1 MFMNDLEYARKI
13 IDETDKEL
21 VSLFEK
27 RMNAVQIILRYKQEH
42 GLPVYDPER
51 EKNNLEQRSK
61 LIESEELKP
70 YFLKFYQ
77 SLMDISKTWQE
88 DHME

>member
-1 MFMNDLEYARKI
+1 MNDLEYARKI

-77 SLMDISKTWQE
+77 NLMDISKTWQE

>member
-1 MFMNDLEYARKI
+1 MNDLEYARNI

-21 VSLFEK
+21 VHLFEK
-27 RMNAVQIILRYKQEH
+27 RMNAVQIILQYKQEH

-61 LIESEELKP
+61 LIKSEDLKP
-70 YFLKFYQ
+70 YFLQFYQ
-77 SLMDISKTWQE
+77 SLMDISKSWQE

>member
-1 MFMNDLEYARKI
+1 MNDLEYARKI

-77 SLMDISKTWQE
+77 NLMDISKTWQE
-88 DHME
+88 DHRE

>member
-1 MFMNDLEYARKI
+1 MNDLEYARNI

-21 VSLFEK
+21 VHLFEK
-27 RMNAVQIILRYKQEH
+27 RMNAVQIILQYKQEH

-61 LIESEELKP
+61 LIKSEDLKP
-70 YFLKFYQ
+70 YFLQFYQ
-77 SLMDISKTWQE
+77 SLMDISRTWQE
-88 DHME
+88 EHME

>member
-1 MFMNDLEYARKI
+1 MNDLEYARKI

-61 LIESEELKP
+61 LVQPEELKP

-77 SLMDISKTWQE
+77 NLMDISKSWQE